1 MNTLTY
7 VYGNKIYINLTNRCS
22 NSCDF
27 CIRNNNDGVADYYL
41 WLDKEPTAEEV
52 EKDLSKYD
60 FKKFNQ
66 AVFCGF
72 GEPLYA
78 LDVMVEV
85 GKWLKSKGIIT
96 RVNTNGQ
103 ARLICGDG
111 TAEKLKGSI
120 DVVSISLNASDA
132 KKYNEVCHS
141 VFGDEGFDEMLSF
154 AAECRKQDIRT
165 IMTVVDVIGDDEVE
179 KCRKITEEIGVEYRV
194 REYVAHYESEKK

>member
-41 WLDKEPTAEEV
+41 WLTREPTAAEV
-52 EKDLSKYD
+52 EKDLMQYDFSKYS
-60 FKKFNQ
+60 Q

-78 LDVMVEV
+78 IDVMIEV
-85 GKWLKSKGIIT
+85 GVWLKAKGVET

-103 ARLICGDG
+103 ARFICGED
-111 TAEKLKGSI
+111 AAQKLKNAI

-132 KKYNEVCHS
+132 EKYNKVCHC
-141 VFGDEGFDEMLSF
+141 VFGDDGFYEMLKF
-154 AAECRKQDIRT
+154 AVDCKEQGIRT
-165 IMTVVDVIGDDEVE
+165 VFTVVDVIGADEVE
-179 KCRKITEEIGVEYRV
+179 KCRKIAESIGVEFRV
-194 REYVAHYESEKK
+194 RAYVEHYESEKK